1 MLKSAINFF
10 RASYKRLLLL
20 ALFSLFVYGSFFL
33 LSYVVNPAQT
43 ARNFAGRSSIPL
55 SILTFVIESVITH
68 YILIFVVILPA
79 MRRERSF
86 RSVVSIGLLLFIVK
100 FAYDYI
106 FFLIDRAQRARDITD
121 SSPAELPEN
130 SIGWVLIMS
139 YFFVL
144 VTSFSAALLVEW
156 VHKGKERI
164 RLEKQ
169 KTEAELKALKHQ
181 INPHFLFNSLSF
193 IYGKVIKLDKETAD
207 SILMLANIMRY
218 AFGKNT
224 RIDGT
229 VNIMDELEHLKNVIE
244 INQRRHNHQL
254 NICYDE
260 QIDDQSTSII
270 PLVLI
275 TLVENAFK
283 HGDLHDSA
291 HPLTIR
297 INTSVDELLFDISNK
312 KGKGLKELSNGIG
325 LQNIRQQ
332 LILTY
337 GNRST
342 FLIEES
348 ELHFNVSLTITF
360 PV

>member
-1 MLKSAINFF
+1 MLKATLNFF
-10 RASYKRLLLL
+10 RANYKRLTLL
-20 ALFSLFVYGSFFL
+20 ALFSLLVYSSFFL
-33 LSYVVNPAQT
+33 LACVTNPTQT
-43 ARNFAGRSSIPL
+43 TRIFAGRTGLLLNTLIY
-55 SILTFVIESVITH
+55 VIESVITH
-68 YILIFVVILPA
+68 YILIFILILPV
-79 MRRERSF
+79 MRKQRSF
-86 RSVVSIGLLLFIVK
+86 RSAVIIGLLFFIVK

-106 FFLIDRAQRARDITD
+106 FLLMERAQQARDMVGSTPGALPAD
-121 SSPAELPEN
+121 SMR
-130 SIGWVLIMS
+130 WVLIMS
-139 YFFVL
+139 YVFVL
-144 VTSFSAALLVEW
+144 IASFSVALLIEW
-156 VHKGKERI
+156 VHKGRERI
-164 RLEKQ
+164 MLEKD

-218 AFGKNT
+218 ALGKNT

-260 QIDDQSTSII
+260 QIDDQSTSIV

-283 HGDLHDSA
+283 HGDLHDPA
-291 HPLTIR
+291 HPLRIR
-297 INTSVDELLFDISNK
+297 INTCVDELTFDISNK

-325 LQNIRQQ
+325 LHNIGQQ
-332 LILTY
+332 LNLTY
-337 GNRST
+337 GNRSEFFIDEDET
-342 FLIEES
+342 
-348 ELHFNVSLTITF
+348 HFNVSLKITF

>member
-1 MLKSAINFF
+1 MLKATLNFL
-10 RASYKRLLLL
+10 RVNYKRLVLL
-20 ALFSLFVYGSFFL
+20 ALFSLLVYGSFFL

-43 ARNFAGRSSIPL
+43 VRNFAGRTGLLFNTLIF
-55 SILTFVIESVITH
+55 IIESVITY

-79 MRRERSF
+79 MRKEVSLRSA
-86 RSVVSIGLLLFIVK
+86 VIIGLLLFIAK

-106 FFLIDRAQRARDITD
+106 FFLMERAQQARDMTG
-121 SSPAELPEN
+121 SSPAGLPEN
-130 SIGWVLIMS
+130 SMRWVLIIS
-139 YFFVL
+139 YVFVL
-144 VTSFSAALLVEW
+144 VTSFSVALLVER
-156 VHKGKERI
+156 VQKGRERI
-164 RLEKQ
+164 ILEKD

-193 IYGKVIKLDKETAD
+193 IYGKVIKQDKETAD

-218 AFGKNT
+218 ALGKNT

-254 NICYDE
+254 NIRYEE
-260 QIDDQSTSII
+260 QIDDQSTSIV

-283 HGDLHDSA
+283 HGDLHDAA
-291 HPLTIR
+291 HPLRIR
-297 INTSVDELLFDISNK
+297 INTCVDELIFDISNK

-325 LQNIRQQ
+325 LHNIGQQ
-332 LILTY
+332 LNLTY
-337 GNRST
+337 GNRSE
-342 FLIEES
+342 FLIDEDET
-348 ELHFNVSLTITF
+348 HFNVLLRITF
-360 PV
+360 PA